1 MSRKQHSG
9 GQMDSGYSNYISGF
23 EGSGHICKK
32 KVCRIKFVFQQ
43 TEECLTDSSN
53 LSPASGSADN
63 LSIT

>member
-1 MSRKQHSG
+1 
-9 GQMDSGYSNYISGF
+9 MDSGYSNYISGF